1 MTEGEKSNR
10 ALTGDRELTQM
21 IPEYYGTVSTNLPDY
36 KGWVSS
42 TLSSGCLMFETYF
55 DLTGYML
62 DDLTL
67 LPRGAQM
74 QDPGVYSS
82 TDGSNYMAVV
92 DILSQERLDQEE
104 IYDSLVNQNN
114 LPGMLETLNN
124 FEQITYGSYRLFL
137 PTLQYRPP
145 TGIQIYLP
153 ASQTFF
159 GSGDPVSVEKLYAY
173 RFIIY
178 PGIGD
183 TERLEIPASRFVLLA
198 RIVQEDDQEYLMRLK
213 RSYELKQT

>member
-1 MTEGEKSNR
+1 MTEGEKSIR

-21 IPEYYGTVSTNLPDY
+21 IPEYKGTVATLLPDF

-42 TLSSGCLMFETYF
+42 PLSSGCLMYETHF

-67 LPRGAQM
+67 LPRGVQI
-74 QDPGVYSS
+74 QDPGIYSS
-82 TDGSNYMAVV
+82 TDGANYMAVI
-92 DILSQERLDQEE
+92 DILSQERLNQDD
-104 IYDSLVNQNN
+104 IYDSLILNN
-114 LPGMLETLNN
+114 LPGMMETDNN

-145 TGIQIYLP
+145 TGLQVYLP

-159 GSGDPVSVEKLYAY
+159 GSGDAVVVQHLYAY

-178 PGIGD
+178 PGLAD
-183 TERLEIPASRFVLLA
+183 TSTLDIPASRFVLLG
-198 RIVQEDDQEYLMRLK
+198 RVVQEDDKEYLMRLK
-213 RSYELKQT
+213 RSYESQLQP